1 MSEALLP
8 LCCRGFRPAL
18 RRTGAREGEEEE
30 GCRLGRVRSVILAK
44 FAAARR
50 QSGVIRAKRGLGGGG
65 EARRGAST
73 PRDASALLWV
83 AVCLDRCQSYSKACA
98 SVPLGPPRYC
108 AAGCWTSQASPSLR
122 TNNSS
127 FVARGKV
134 PAARSIPWQAAAA
147 SASFSF
153 SVSPKF
159 RFCRA
164 VKYIKIY
171 HA

>member
-1 MSEALLP
+1 MQVDACCVLRARVPAATPPATLPPASPGMCLAAIRRERGEECLQGAAQGLREVVRVFWRVPLRRGGGRHGKRAGVSEALLP

-83 AVCLDRCQSYSKACA
+83 AVCLDRCQS
-98 SVPLGPPRYC
+98 
-108 AAGCWTSQASPSLR
+108 
-122 TNNSS
+122 
-127 FVARGKV
+127 
-134 PAARSIPWQAAAA
+134 
-147 SASFSF
+147 
-153 SVSPKF
+153 
-159 RFCRA
+159 
-164 VKYIKIY
+164 
-171 HA
+171 